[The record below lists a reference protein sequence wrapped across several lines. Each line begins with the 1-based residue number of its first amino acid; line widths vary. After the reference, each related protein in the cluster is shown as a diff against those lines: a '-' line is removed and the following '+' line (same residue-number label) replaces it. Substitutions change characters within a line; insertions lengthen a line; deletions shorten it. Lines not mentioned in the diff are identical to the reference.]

1 MCTRFE
7 EVQMEEENV
16 ENLSSKVVKKV
27 NHPVK
32 IMQFG
37 EGNFLR
43 AFVDWIIDSMNKKA
57 NFNAGVVV
65 VQPMP
70 FGRVKE
76 LSEADGLYTLYLQG
90 LNNGEVVKTS
100 QVIDCLEDFI
110 NPFEQYQKYL
120 DYAKSEDL
128 EYVIS
133 NTTEAGIAFDPADT
147 DFTKTPVS
155 YPGKLL
161 AFLKA
166 RYDFFKGDE
175 SKGLEIIPCELIDHN
190 GDTLKETLVKL
201 ANHIGMPADF
211 VAWVENANRY
221 YNTLVDRIVPGYP
234 RNEDKA
240 LWEQLGYIDQNM
252 VVGEIFHLWVIDGK
266 TVKDLEKKMPTAEAG
281 LNVLFVDSIKPY
293 KERKVKILNGS
304 HTCLVPVSYLSGID
318 TVRETIEDKQLN
330 KFVLDFIFN
339 EVVPT
344 INIPRSEM
352 DSYANS
358 VLERYGNPF
367 VRHELMSIALNSI
380 TKYKT
385 RILPSVLQN
394 LEDLKHFPDHALF
407 SLAAL
412 MVFYRG
418 KRGTEDIKLADDQW
432 ALDMF
437 KDLWAGFDG
446 SKEQCAKIAHHVLS
460 LESHWEINLTAFE
473 GVEAFVTECLYEI
486 TNTSM
491 RDALAKLV
499 K

>member
-1 MCTRFE
+1 
-7 EVQMEEENV
+7 
-16 ENLSSKVVKKV
+16 
-27 NHPVK
+27 
-32 IMQFG
+32 MQFG

-43 AFVDWIIDSMNKKA
+43 AFIDWIVDSMNKKA
-57 NFNAGVVV
+57 DFNAGVVV

-76 LSEADGLYTLYLQG
+76 LTSADGLYTLYLQG
-90 LNNGEVVKTS
+90 INNGQTVKTH

-110 NPFEQYQKYL
+110 NPFEEYQKYL

-128 EYVIS
+128 EFIIS
-133 NTTEAGIAFDPADT
+133 NTTEAGIAFDPKDT
-147 DFTKTPVS
+147 DFTKTPNS
-155 YPGKLL
+155 FPGKLL

-166 RYDFFKGDE
+166 RYDHFKGDVK
-175 SKGLEIIPCELIDHN
+175 KGLEIIPCELIDHN
-190 GDTLKETLVKL
+190 GDTLKEILVQL
-201 ANHIGMPADF
+201 AEHNHMDKAFID
-211 VAWVENANRY
+211 WVENANRY

-234 RNEDKA
+234 RNEDKE
-240 LWEQLGYIDQNM
+240 LWNQLGYVDNNM

-266 TVKDLEKKMPTAEAG
+266 TVKDLETKLPTAKAG

-330 KFVLDFIFN
+330 QFVLDFIFN

-344 INIPRSEM
+344 INIPRDQM

-367 VRHELMSIALNSI
+367 VRHELMSIALNSV

-385 RILPSVLQN
+385 RILPTVLQN

-418 KRGTEDIKLADDQW
+418 KRGEEDIKLADDAW

-437 KDLWAGFDG
+437 KELWADFDG
-446 SKEQCAKIAHHVLS
+446 SKAACGKIAQHVLS
-460 LESHWEINLTAFE
+460 LKSHWEVDLTKYD
-473 GVEAFVTECLYEI
+473 GVLEFVTDCLYEI
-486 TNTSM
+486 TSTSM
-491 RDALAKLV
+491 REALAKQV

>member
-1 MCTRFE
+1 
-7 EVQMEEENV
+7 
-16 ENLSSKVVKKV
+16 
-27 NHPVK
+27 
-32 IMQFG
+32 MQFG

-43 AFVDWIIDSMNKKA
+43 AFIDWIVDSMNKKA
-57 NFNAGVVV
+57 DFNAGVVV

-76 LSEADGLYTLYLQG
+76 LASADGLYTLYLQG
-90 LNNGEVVKTS
+90 INNGQTVKTH

-110 NPFEQYQKYL
+110 NPFEEYQKYL

-128 EYVIS
+128 EFIIS
-133 NTTEAGIAFDPADT
+133 NTTEAGIAFDPKDT
-147 DFTKTPVS
+147 DFTKTPNS
-155 YPGKLL
+155 FPGKLL

-166 RYDFFKGDE
+166 RYDHFKGDVK
-175 SKGLEIIPCELIDHN
+175 KGLEIIPCELIDHN
-190 GDTLKETLVKL
+190 GDTLKEILVQL
-201 ANHIGMPADF
+201 AEHNHMDKAFID
-211 VAWVENANRY
+211 WVENANRY

-234 RNEDKA
+234 RNEDKE
-240 LWEQLGYIDQNM
+240 LWNQLGYVDNNM

-266 TVKDLEKKMPTAEAG
+266 TVKDLETKLPTAKAG

-330 KFVLDFIFN
+330 QFVLDFIFN

-344 INIPRSEM
+344 INIPRDQM

-367 VRHELMSIALNSI
+367 VRHELMSIALNSV

-385 RILPSVLQN
+385 RILPTVLQN

-418 KRGTEDIKLADDQW
+418 KRGEEDIKLADDAW

-437 KDLWAGFDG
+437 KELWVDFDG
-446 SKEQCAKIAHHVLS
+446 SKAACGKIAQHVLS
-460 LESHWEINLTAFE
+460 LKSHWEVDLTKYD
-473 GVEAFVTECLYEI
+473 GVLEFVTDCLYEI
-486 TNTSM
+486 TSTSM
-491 RDALAKLV
+491 REALAKQV

>member
-1 MCTRFE
+1 MHTFIVYVE
-7 EVQMEEENV
+7 EKNV
-16 ENLSSKVVKKV
+16 ENISSKIVNKVK
-27 NHPVK
+27 HPVK

-43 AFVDWIIDSMNKKA
+43 AFIDWIVDSMNKKA

-90 LNNGEVVKTS
+90 INNGQTVKTH

-110 NPFEQYQKYL
+110 NPFTEYQKYL

-128 EYVIS
+128 EYIIS
-133 NTTEAGIAFDPADT
+133 NTTEAGIAFDPNDT
-147 DFTKTPVS
+147 DFTKTPNS
-155 YPGKLL
+155 FPGKLL
-161 AFLKA
+161 AFLKV
-166 RYDFFKGDE
+166 RYDYFKGDS

-190 GDTLKETLVKL
+190 GDTLKDTLVEL
-201 ANHIGMPADF
+201 ANHNHMDAKFIE
-211 VAWVENANRY
+211 WVKNANRY

-234 RNEDKA
+234 RNEDKE
-240 LWEQLGYIDQNM
+240 LWNQLGYIDQNM

-266 TVKDLEKKMPTAEAG
+266 TIKDLEKKLPTQKAG

-330 KFVLDFIFN
+330 RFVLDFIFN

-344 INIPRSEM
+344 INIPRDQM

-385 RILPSVLQN
+385 RILPTVLQN
-394 LEDLKHFPDHALF
+394 LENLKHFPNHALF

-412 MVFYRG
+412 IVFYRG
-418 KRGTEDIKLADDQW
+418 KRGEEDIKLADDAW
-432 ALDMF
+432 ALDIF
-437 KDLWAGFDG
+437 KNLWKDFDG
-446 SKEQCAKIAHHVLS
+446 SRATCKLIASHILG
-460 LESHWEINLTAFE
+460 LKKHWEVDLTKYD
-473 GVEAFVTECLYEI
+473 GVLDYVTDCLYEI
-486 TNTSM
+486 TSTSM
-491 RDALAKLV
+491 REALEKMV

>member
-1 MCTRFE
+1 M
-7 EVQMEEENV
+7 
-16 ENLSSKVVKKV
+16 ENLSSKLVKKV
-27 NHPVK
+27 KHPVK

-43 AFVDWIIDSMNKKA
+43 AFIDWIVDSMNKKA
-57 NFNAGVVV
+57 DFNAGVVV

-76 LSEADGLYTLYLQG
+76 LASADGLYTLYLQG
-90 LNNGEVVKTS
+90 INNGQTVKTH

-110 NPFEQYQKYL
+110 NPFEEYQKYL

-128 EYVIS
+128 EFIIS
-133 NTTEAGIAFDPADT
+133 NTTEAGIAFDPKDT
-147 DFTKTPVS
+147 DFTKTPNS
-155 YPGKLL
+155 FPGKLL

-166 RYDFFKGDE
+166 RYDHFKGDVK
-175 SKGLEIIPCELIDHN
+175 KGLEIIPCELIDHN
-190 GDTLKETLVKL
+190 GDTLKEILVQL
-201 ANHIGMPADF
+201 AEHNHMDKAFID
-211 VAWVENANRY
+211 WVENANQY

-234 RNEDKA
+234 RNEDKE
-240 LWEQLGYIDQNM
+240 LWNQLGYVDNNM

-266 TVKDLEKKMPTAEAG
+266 TVKDLETKLPTAKAG

-330 KFVLDFIFN
+330 QFVLDFIFN

-344 INIPRSEM
+344 INIPRDQM

-367 VRHELMSIALNSI
+367 VRHELMSIALNSV

-385 RILPSVLQN
+385 RILPTVLQN

-418 KRGTEDIKLADDQW
+418 KRGEEDIKLADDAW

-437 KDLWAGFDG
+437 KELWADFDG
-446 SKEQCAKIAHHVLS
+446 SKAACGKIAQHVLS
-460 LESHWEINLTAFE
+460 LKSHWEVDLTKYD
-473 GVEAFVTECLYEI
+473 GVLEFVTDCLYEI
-486 TNTSM
+486 TSTSM
-491 RDALAKLV
+491 REALAKQV

>member
-1 MCTRFE
+1 
-7 EVQMEEENV
+7 MENI
-16 ENLSSKVVKKV
+16 SSKLVKKTK
-27 NHPVK
+27 HPVK

-43 AFVDWIIDSMNKKA
+43 AFIDWIVDSMNKKS

-90 LNNGEVVKTS
+90 INNGETVKTH

-110 NPFEQYQKYL
+110 NPFTEYQKYL

-128 EYVIS
+128 EFIIS
-133 NTTEAGIAFDPADT
+133 NTTEAGIAFDPSDT
-147 DFTKTPVS
+147 DFTKTPNS
-155 YPGKLL
+155 FPGKLL

-166 RYDFFKGDE
+166 RYDYFKGDMT
-175 SKGLEIIPCELIDHN
+175 KGLEIIPCELIDHN
-190 GDTLKETLVKL
+190 GDTLKEILIEL
-201 ANHIGMPADF
+201 AQHNHMDASFIQWITD
-211 VAWVENANRY
+211 ANRY

-234 RNEDKA
+234 RNEDKE
-240 LWEQLGYIDQNM
+240 LWNQLGYIDQNM

-266 TVKDLEKKMPTAEAG
+266 TVKELEKKLPTQKAN

-304 HTCLVPVSYLSGID
+304 HTCLVPVSYLAGID
-318 TVRETIEDKQLN
+318 TVRETIEDKQL
-330 KFVLDFIFN
+330 KKYVLDFIFN

-344 INIPRSEM
+344 IRIPRDQM

-367 VRHELMSIALNSI
+367 VRHELMSIALNSV

-385 RILPSVLQN
+385 RILPTVLQN
-394 LEDLKHFPDHALF
+394 LEDLNHFPDHALF

-418 KRGTEDIKLADDQW
+418 KRGEEDIKLADDAW
-432 ALDMF
+432 ALEMF
-437 KDLWAGFDG
+437 NELWSKFDG
-446 SKEQCAKIAHHVLS
+446 SKDSCKAIASHVLS
-460 LESHWEINLTAFE
+460 LKSHWEVDLTKFD
-473 GVEAFVTECLYEI
+473 GVLDYVTECLYEI
-486 TNTSM
+486 TSSSM
-491 RDALAKLV
+491 REALEKMV

>member
-1 MCTRFE
+1 
-7 EVQMEEENV
+7 
-16 ENLSSKVVKKV
+16 
-27 NHPVK
+27 
-32 IMQFG
+32 MQFG

-43 AFVDWIIDSMNKKA
+43 AFIDWIVDSMNKKA
-57 NFNAGVVV
+57 DFNAGVVV

-76 LSEADGLYTLYLQG
+76 LASADGLYTLYLQG
-90 LNNGEVVKTS
+90 INNGQTVKTH

-110 NPFEQYQKYL
+110 NPFEEYQKYL

-128 EYVIS
+128 EFIIS
-133 NTTEAGIAFDPADT
+133 NTTEAGIAFDPKDT
-147 DFTKTPVS
+147 DFTKTPNS
-155 YPGKLL
+155 FPGKLL

-166 RYDFFKGDE
+166 RYDHFKGDVK
-175 SKGLEIIPCELIDHN
+175 KGLEIIPCELIDHN
-190 GDTLKETLVKL
+190 GDTLKEILVQL
-201 ANHIGMPADF
+201 AEHNHMDKAFID
-211 VAWVENANRY
+211 WVENANRY

-234 RNEDKA
+234 RNEDKE
-240 LWEQLGYIDQNM
+240 LWNQLGYVDNNM

-266 TVKDLEKKMPTAEAG
+266 TVKDLETKLPTAKAG

-330 KFVLDFIFN
+330 QFVLDFIFN

-344 INIPRSEM
+344 INIPRDQM

-367 VRHELMSIALNSI
+367 VRHELMSIALNSV

-385 RILPSVLQN
+385 RILPTVLQN

-418 KRGTEDIKLADDQW
+418 KRGEEDIKLADDAW

-437 KDLWAGFDG
+437 KELWADFDG
-446 SKEQCAKIAHHVLS
+446 SKAACGKIAQHVLS
-460 LESHWEINLTAFE
+460 LKSHWEVDLTKYD
-473 GVEAFVTECLYEI
+473 GVLEFVTDCLYEI
-486 TNTSM
+486 TSTSM
-491 RDALAKLV
+491 REALAKQV
-499 K
+499 KK

>member
-1 MCTRFE
+1 
-7 EVQMEEENV
+7 MEERTV
-16 ENLSSKVVKKV
+16 ENISSKIVKKV
-27 NHPVK
+27 THPVK

-43 AFVDWIIDSMNKKA
+43 AFIDWIVDSMNKKA

-90 LNNGEVVKTS
+90 INNGQTVKTH

-110 NPFEQYQKYL
+110 NPFTEYQKYL
-120 DYAKSEDL
+120 GYAKSEDL
-128 EYVIS
+128 EYIIS
-133 NTTEAGIAFDPADT
+133 NTTEAGIAFDPNDT
-147 DFTKTPVS
+147 DFSKTPNS
-155 YPGKLL
+155 FPGKLL

-166 RYDFFKGDE
+166 RYDHFKGDA

-201 ANHIGMPADF
+201 ANHNHMDAKFIS
-211 VAWVENANRY
+211 WVENANCY

-234 RNEDKA
+234 RNEDKE
-240 LWEQLGYIDQNM
+240 LWEQLGYIDNNM

-266 TVKDLEKKMPTAEAG
+266 TVKDLEKKLPTKQAD
-281 LNVLFVDSIKPY
+281 LNVLFVESIKPY

-344 INIPRSEM
+344 INIPRDQM

-367 VRHELMSIALNSI
+367 VRHELMSIALNSV

-385 RILPSVLQN
+385 RILPTVLQN

-418 KRGTEDIKLADDQW
+418 KRGAEDIKLADDAW

-437 KDLWAGFDG
+437 KELWSGFDG
-446 SKEQCAKIAHHVLS
+446 SKDACHKIAKHVLS
-460 LESHWEINLTAFE
+460 LESHWEADLTKYD
-473 GVEAFVTECLYEI
+473 GVLDFVTDSLYEI
-486 TNTSM
+486 TSSSM
-491 RDALAKLV
+491 REALAKMV

>member
-1 MCTRFE
+1 M
-7 EVQMEEENV
+7 
-16 ENLSSKVVKKV
+16 ENLSSKLVKKV
-27 NHPVK
+27 KHPVK

-43 AFVDWIIDSMNKKA
+43 AFIDWIVDSMNKKA
-57 NFNAGVVV
+57 DFNAGVVV

-76 LSEADGLYTLYLQG
+76 LASADGLYTLYLQG
-90 LNNGEVVKTS
+90 INNGQTVKTH

-110 NPFEQYQKYL
+110 NPFEEYQKYL

-128 EYVIS
+128 EFIIS
-133 NTTEAGIAFDPADT
+133 NTTEAGIAFEPKDT
-147 DFTKTPVS
+147 DFTKTPNS
-155 YPGKLL
+155 FPGNLL

-166 RYDFFKGDE
+166 RYDHFKGDVK
-175 SKGLEIIPCELIDHN
+175 KGLEIIPCELIDHN
-190 GDTLKETLVKL
+190 GDTLKEILVQL
-201 ANHIGMPADF
+201 AEHNHMDKAFID
-211 VAWVENANRY
+211 WVENANRY

-234 RNEDKA
+234 RNEDKE
-240 LWEQLGYIDQNM
+240 LWNQLGYVDNNM

-266 TVKDLEKKMPTAEAG
+266 TVKDLETKLPTAKAG

-330 KFVLDFIFN
+330 QFVLDFIFN

-344 INIPRSEM
+344 INIPRDQM

-367 VRHELMSIALNSI
+367 VRHELMSIALNSV

-385 RILPSVLQN
+385 RILPTVLQN

-418 KRGTEDIKLADDQW
+418 KRGEEDIKLADDAW

-437 KDLWAGFDG
+437 KELWADFDG
-446 SKEQCAKIAHHVLS
+446 SKAACGKIAQHVLS
-460 LESHWEINLTAFE
+460 LKSHWEVDLTKYD
-473 GVEAFVTECLYEI
+473 GVLEFVTDCLYEI
-486 TNTSM
+486 TSTSM
-491 RDALAKLV
+491 REALAKQV

>member
-1 MCTRFE
+1 M
-7 EVQMEEENV
+7 
-16 ENLSSKVVKKV
+16 ENLSSKLVEKVK
-27 NHPVK
+27 HPVK

-43 AFVDWIIDSMNKKA
+43 AFIDWIVDSMNKKA
-57 NFNAGVVV
+57 DFNAGVVV

-76 LSEADGLYTLYLQG
+76 LASADGLYTLYLQG
-90 LNNGEVVKTS
+90 INNGQTVKTH

-110 NPFEQYQKYL
+110 NPFEEYQKYL

-128 EYVIS
+128 EFIIS
-133 NTTEAGIAFDPADT
+133 NTTEAGIAFDPKDT
-147 DFTKTPVS
+147 DFTKTPNS
-155 YPGKLL
+155 FPGKLL

-166 RYDFFKGDE
+166 RYDHFKGDVK
-175 SKGLEIIPCELIDHN
+175 KGLEIIPCELIDHN
-190 GDTLKETLVKL
+190 GDTLKEILVQL
-201 ANHIGMPADF
+201 AEHNHMDKAFID
-211 VAWVENANRY
+211 WVENANRY

-234 RNEDKA
+234 RNEDKE
-240 LWEQLGYIDQNM
+240 LWNQLGYVDNNM

-266 TVKDLEKKMPTAEAG
+266 TVKDLETKLPTAKAG

-330 KFVLDFIFN
+330 QFVLDFIFN

-344 INIPRSEM
+344 INIPRDQM

-367 VRHELMSIALNSI
+367 VRHELMSIALNSV

-385 RILPSVLQN
+385 RILPTVLQN

-418 KRGTEDIKLADDQW
+418 KRGEEDIKLADDAW

-437 KDLWAGFDG
+437 KELWADFDG
-446 SKEQCAKIAHHVLS
+446 SKAACGKIAQHVLS
-460 LESHWEINLTAFE
+460 LKNHWEVDLTKYD
-473 GVEAFVTECLYEI
+473 GVLEFVTDCLYEI
-486 TNTSM
+486 TSMSM
-491 RDALAKLV
+491 REALAKQV